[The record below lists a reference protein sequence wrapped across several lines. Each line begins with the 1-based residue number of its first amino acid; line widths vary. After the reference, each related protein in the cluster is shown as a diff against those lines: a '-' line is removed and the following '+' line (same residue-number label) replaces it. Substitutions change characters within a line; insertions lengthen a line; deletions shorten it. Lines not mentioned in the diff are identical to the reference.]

1 MTRYSDFVKRY
12 MKKTGKSW
20 NCSVCDIQTGNLYNT
35 FKKGE
40 DSQIKSDGEMMG
52 GEDRDA
58 PKIIKIKIKRRP
70 VVSGQ
75 VQGETLQPSPIP
87 PPEPLVPADA
97 NTRTAV
103 ALSSYIPSS
112 INNKYRLEIMLALTY
127 LVPKRINVNS
137 GEDKKTYGAGGR
149 DESGKLVKQDVL
161 KKEVKQR
168 LHILFGRPFTSRD
181 ATKLADEIV
190 KPGEKSDRIK
200 VMIEFMTETLE
211 IELPDAVTPDWKFKY
226 SGQFYKSYDFTET
239 HSNLFRD
246 FDVMLDIIEYGSLEE
261 IGFSEE
267 EDDDE
272 EETPKPRELTKEEV
286 EEQDRRK
293 RIRELKKTAVELL
306 QALFSTARA
315 GDMKEYSKLTYEKKG
330 TLNLTKVA
338 YLKPY
343 SQLNKR
349 MGDEFGT
356 IIDIKKPVTYPRR
369 MEIFAKYMESE
380 DPVLR
385 DLFDGFTF
393 TRERFH
399 TEVDFIKLTPTG
411 EPESLLDY
419 LTLAIEKIKEIK

>member
-20 NCSVCDIQTGNLYNT
+20 NCSVCDIQTRNLYNT

-40 DSQIKSDGEMMG
+40 DSQIKSDMDMMG
-52 GEDRDA
+52 SEDRDA

-75 VQGETLQPSPIP
+75 LQRETLQPSPIP

-103 ALSSYIPSS
+103 SFITYTPSS

-149 DESGKLVKQDVL
+149 DETGKLVKQDVL

-168 LHILFGRPFTSRD
+168 LHTLFGRPFTTRD

-200 VMIEFMTETLE
+200 VMIDFMTETLN
-211 IELPDAVTPDWKFKY
+211 IELPDAVTPDWKFNYK
-226 SGQFYKSYDFTET
+226 GQFYQSYDATAT

-246 FDVMLDIIEYGSLEE
+246 FDVMLDIIENGSLEE

-267 EDDDE
+267 EDE

-315 GDMKEYSKLTYEKKG
+315 GDMREYSKLTYEKKG
-330 TLNLTKVA
+330 TLKLTKVA

-356 IIDIKKPVTYPRR
+356 IIDIKKPLNFTTR

-385 DLFDGFTF
+385 DLFDGFIF

-399 TEVDFIKLTPTG
+399 TDVDFIKLTPTG
-411 EPESLLDY
+411 EPSSLLDY